1 MVALVM
7 EISSTIGKTRIVVP
21 MDDLHEISQNVAFEG
36 KVMSCYDN
44 LDRA

>member
-1 MVALVM
+1 MVSLVM
-7 EISSTIGKTRIVVP
+7 ATSSTIGKTRIVVP
-21 MDDLHEISQNVAFEG
+21 MDDLHEISRDVAFEG

>member
-1 MVALVM
+1 MVSLVM
-7 EISSTIGKTRIVVP
+7 ATSSTIGKTRIVVP

-36 KVMSCYDN
+36 KVTSCYDN